1 MKHRDLLKRIAQES
15 RQQGVEWRMVRRGAN
30 HDVHALE
37 GLIIPIP
44 RHTEIGERVALEI
57 FKECEPILGVRWWK

>member
-1 MKHRDLLKRIAQES
+1 
-15 RQQGVEWRMVRRGAN
+15 MVRRGAN